1 MEEQLFQ
8 DCRALPQSATYD
20 SNISDLDRVVV
31 QPCLEYPADE
41 STMEDNANAVDETNN
56 AASPENV
63 SSSDYAEATDDNWC
77 SDTDSYIE
85 LYDNYDNKRES
96 CEYEQ
101 DTVNDAT
108 LDDEDTFDVE
118 DDSFEKEKEKKL

>member
-8 DCRALPQSATYD
+8 DCRALQQSATYD
-20 SNISDLDRVVV
+20 SNISDSDRVVV

-63 SSSDYAEATDDNWC
+63 SSSDYAEATDAIGVVTQILTLNCQIWDIKMYVAADRIRT
-77 SDTDSYIE
+77 SRGHPKEDS
-85 LYDNYDNKRES
+85 LKPS
-96 CEYEQ
+96 
-101 DTVNDAT
+101 
-108 LDDEDTFDVE
+108 
-118 DDSFEKEKEKKL
+118 